1 MTRPPALNLLFFGNS
16 FTLHHDV
23 PGSIQSL
30 ARAAGIAPPLVV
42 GDLDGGQN
50 LARHRQRLDTHPR
63 LNIAHPDLGGSRWDW
78 VVMQGHSKEATAVGR
93 PGDADP
99 PRDFLDQA
107 PRLFSAVRGH
117 ASGNGRHAGGVFY
130 ETWARRVWVPE
141 CYPDLT
147 TQQAEISDNYRRAA
161 RLTRQAQPDAELR
174 VAPVGQA
181 FARLDFDTALYAPD
195 GYHPTPAGSLLAAA
209 VLFATIY
216 RRPLPPAEAIE
227 DLRTAAGVDPATWA
241 SMTQAATA
249 RHTSI

>member
-1 MTRPPALNLLFFGNS
+1 MPADATPLNLLFFGNS

-23 PGSIQSL
+23 PGTIQNL
-30 ARAAGIAPPLVV
+30 ARAAGLAPPLVV

-63 LNIAHPDLGGSRWDW
+63 LNIDHPDLGGRGWDW
-78 VVMQGHSKEATAVGR
+78 VIMQGHSKEATAVGR

-107 PRLFSAVRGH
+107 PRLFSAVRAH
-117 ASGNGRHAGGVFY
+117 PSGKGSLADGVFY

-147 TQQAEISDNYRRAA
+147 TQQAEISRNYREAA
-161 RLTRQAQPDAELR
+161 RLTRQAHPDADLR

-181 FARLDFDTALYAPD
+181 FERRDFDPAFYAPD

-209 VLFATIY
+209 VLWVTIY
-216 RRPLPPAEAIE
+216 RRPLPSADAI
-227 DLRTAAGVDPATWA
+227 DALLTSAGIDSSTWA
-241 SMTQAATA
+241 DMSHAATA
-249 RHTSI
+249 EG